1 MNSFRDRFG
10 RDWLQYRNHLET
22 SGPAALGTRP
32 PDAPSP
38 EAVRGPPPPEKGSPQ
53 EEAEAVRVE
62 PEPQEEE
69 ELEEGEEEGGKEEEE
84 EEQSELEGECSL
96 AAGVSGG

>member
-10 RDWLQYRNHLET
+10 RDWLQYRNHLEA